1 MSREAGATSAAAATP
16 DAYRWQRYT
25 PLQRFWRYGAY
36 LISAVVVF
44 WALRTLDIYWPWVW
58 SAPNEIADMFN
69 RMSPPDL
76 RRGDAILRA
85 MLETIHIATLATALS
100 LLFSLPTAYISA
112 QNTTPNAATL
122 WLGRFILV
130 ATRSVN
136 TIIWALLFV
145 AIFGPGVMAGILA
158 IAFRSIGFT
167 GKLMAE
173 AIEEIDRKP
182 VEAITAAG
190 GDKTKIVIFGIIP
203 QVLPT
208 FLAVTILR
216 WDINIRES
224 TVLGLVGAGGIGL
237 ILQGAIDTF
246 QWRTASTILI
256 AILIVVILGEVV
268 SSALRKRVL

>member
-1 MSREAGATSAAAATP
+1 MTRDVTP
-16 DAYRWQRYT
+16 ERYDWQRYT
-25 PLQRFWRYGAY
+25 LAQRLGRFVVY
-36 LISAVVVF
+36 LLAVTVVV
-44 WALRTLDIYWPWVW
+44 WAVRTLDIFWPWVW
-58 SAPNEIADMFN
+58 TAPNEIADMFS

-76 RRGDAILRA
+76 RRGDEILRA
-85 MLETIHIATLATALS
+85 MIETIHIATIATFLS
-100 LLFSLPTAYISA
+100 LFLALPTAYIAA
-112 QNTTPNAATL
+112 QNTTPNSVTL

-167 GKLMAE
+167 GKLIAE

-182 VEAITAAG
+182 IEAITAAG
-190 GDKTKIVIFGIIP
+190 GDKGKIVIFGIIP

-256 AILIVVILGEVV
+256 AILVVVVLGEVI
-268 SSALRKRVL
+268 SGALRKRVL

>member
-1 MSREAGATSAAAATP
+1 VIDDAVRTP
-16 DAYRWQRYT
+16 YRWQRHT
-25 PLQRFWRYGAY
+25 PVQRLGRFALY
-36 LISAVVVF
+36 LVSVTIVVWAV
-44 WALRTLDIYWPWVW
+44 RTLDIFWPWVW
-58 SAPNEIADMFN
+58 SAPAEIADLLQ

-76 RRGDAILRA
+76 SRGDAILRA
-85 MLETIHIATLATALS
+85 MIETVHIATLATFLS
-100 LLFSLPTAYISA
+100 LFLALPTAYVAA
-112 QNTTPNAATL
+112 QNTTPNTVTL
-122 WLGRFILV
+122 WIGRFILV

-167 GKLMAE
+167 AKLMAE
-173 AIEEIDRKP
+173 AIEEIDRAP
-182 VEAITAAG
+182 IEAITAAG
-190 GDKTKIVIFGIIP
+190 GDKTKILLFGIVP

-246 QWRTASTILI
+246 QWQTASTILI
-256 AILIVVILGEVV
+256 AILIVVIFGEIV
-268 SSALRKRVL
+268 SSELRKRVL

>member
-1 MSREAGATSAAAATP
+1 VTRDAPAPRGTTS
-16 DAYRWQRYT
+16 YRWQRYT
-25 PLQRFWRYGAY
+25 TAERLARFLAY
-36 LISAVVVF
+36 LASAAIVF
-44 WALRTLDIYWPWVW
+44 WALRTLDIFWPWVW
-58 SAPNEIADMFN
+58 TAPEEIADLFR

-85 MLETIHIATLATALS
+85 MLETIHIATLATFLS
-100 LLFSLPTAYISA
+100 LFIALPTAYIAA
-112 QNTTPNAATL
+112 QNTTPNVVTL
-122 WLGRFILV
+122 WIGRFILV

-167 GKLMAE
+167 AKLMAE

-182 VEAITAAG
+182 VEAVTAVG
-190 GDKTKIVIFGIIP
+190 GDKGKIVLYAVIP

-224 TVLGLVGAGGIGL
+224 TVLGLVGAGGIGM

-246 QWRTASTILI
+246 QWQTAATILI
-256 AILIVVILGEVV
+256 AILIVVLLGEVV
-268 SSALRKRVL
+268 SGALRKRVL

>member
-1 MSREAGATSAAAATP
+1 MNARDHGTGR
-16 DAYRWQRYT
+16 YRWVRYT
-25 PLQRFWRYGAY
+25 PGQRIVRYTAY
-36 LISAVVVF
+36 LISAVAVY
-44 WALRTLDIYWPWVW
+44 WSLRTLDIFWPWVW
-58 SAPNEIADMFN
+58 SAPAEIADMFQ

-76 RRGDAILRA
+76 RRGRAILNA
-85 MLETIHIATLATALS
+85 MLETIHIATLATFLS
-100 LLFSLPTAYISA
+100 LFLALPTAYLAA
-112 QNTTPNAATL
+112 QNTTPNTLTL

-182 VEAITAAG
+182 IEAITAAG
-190 GDKTKIVIFGIIP
+190 GDKGKIVIFGIIP
-203 QVLPT
+203 QVLPS

-256 AILIVVILGEVV
+256 AILIVVILGEFV
-268 SSALRKRVL
+268 SGALRRRVL

>member
-1 MSREAGATSAAAATP
+1 VTRDVTP
-16 DAYRWQRYT
+16 ERYDWQRYT
-25 PLQRFWRYGAY
+25 LAQRLGRFVVY
-36 LISAVVVF
+36 LLAVTVVV
-44 WALRTLDIYWPWVW
+44 WAVRTLDIFWPWVW
-58 SAPNEIADMFN
+58 TAPNEIADMFS

-76 RRGDAILRA
+76 RRGDEILRA
-85 MLETIHIATLATALS
+85 MIETIHIATIATFLS
-100 LLFSLPTAYISA
+100 LFLALPTAYIAA
-112 QNTTPNAATL
+112 QNTTPNSVTL

-167 GKLMAE
+167 GKLIAE

-182 VEAITAAG
+182 IEAITAAG
-190 GDKTKIVIFGIIP
+190 GDKGKIVIFGIIP

-256 AILIVVILGEVV
+256 AILVVVVLGEVV
-268 SSALRKRVL
+268 SGALRKRVL

>member
-1 MSREAGATSAAAATP
+1 VTRDVTP
-16 DAYRWQRYT
+16 ERYDWQRYT
-25 PLQRFWRYGAY
+25 LAQRLGRFVVY
-36 LISAVVVF
+36 LLAVTVVV
-44 WALRTLDIYWPWVW
+44 WAVRTLDIFWPWVW
-58 SAPNEIADMFN
+58 TAPNEIADMFS

-76 RRGDAILRA
+76 RRGDEILRA
-85 MLETIHIATLATALS
+85 MIETIHIATIATFLS
-100 LLFSLPTAYISA
+100 LFLALPTAYIAA
-112 QNTTPNAATL
+112 QNTTPNSVTL

-167 GKLMAE
+167 GKLIAE

-182 VEAITAAG
+182 IEAITAAG
-190 GDKTKIVIFGIIP
+190 GDKGKIVIFGIIP

-256 AILIVVILGEVV
+256 AILVVVVLGEVI
-268 SSALRKRVL
+268 SGALRKRVL

>member
-1 MSREAGATSAAAATP
+1 MTRDATP
-16 DAYRWQRYT
+16 ARYDWQRFT
-25 PLQRFWRYGAY
+25 LAQRLARFVAY
-36 LISAVVVF
+36 LIAVTVVV
-44 WALRTLDIYWPWVW
+44 WAVRTLDIFWPWVW

-76 RRGDAILRA
+76 SRGDEILGA
-85 MLETIHIATLATALS
+85 MIETIHIATIATFLS
-100 LLFSLPTAYISA
+100 LFLALPTAYIAA
-112 QNTTPNAATL
+112 QNTTPNAFTL

-167 GKLMAE
+167 GKLIAE

-182 VEAITAAG
+182 IEAITAAG
-190 GDKTKIVIFGIIP
+190 GDKGKIVIFGIIP

-256 AILIVVILGEVV
+256 AILVVVVLGEFV
-268 SSALRKRVL
+268 SGALRKRVL

>member
-1 MSREAGATSAAAATP
+1 MTP
-16 DAYRWQRYT
+16 DPSPTRNRWVRYT
-25 PLQRFWRYGAY
+25 PLQRSLRFAAY
-36 LISAVVVF
+36 LATAVVVF
-44 WALRTLDIYWPWVW
+44 WSLRTLDIFWPWVW
-58 SAPNEIADMFN
+58 SAPAEIADMFQ

-76 RRGDAILRA
+76 RRGEAIMNA
-85 MLETIHIATLATALS
+85 MLETIHIATIATFLS
-100 LLFSLPTAYISA
+100 LFLALPTAYLAA
-112 QNTTPNAATL
+112 QNTTPNTLTL
-122 WLGRFILV
+122 WIGRFILV

-182 VEAITAAG
+182 IEAITAAG
-190 GDKTKIVIFGIIP
+190 GDQGKVVIFGIIP
-203 QVLPT
+203 QVLPA

-224 TVLGLVGAGGIGL
+224 TVLGLVGAGGIGM

-256 AILIVVILGEVV
+256 AILVVVILGEVV
-268 SSALRKRVL
+268 SGALRRRVL

>member
-1 MSREAGATSAAAATP
+1 
-16 DAYRWQRYT
+16 
-25 PLQRFWRYGAY
+25 
-36 LISAVVVF
+36 
-44 WALRTLDIYWPWVW
+44 
-58 SAPNEIADMFN
+58 
-69 RMSPPDL
+69 
-76 RRGDAILRA
+76 
-85 MLETIHIATLATALS
+85 
-100 LLFSLPTAYISA
+100 
-112 QNTTPNAATL
+112 
-122 WLGRFILV
+122 V

-167 GKLMAE
+167 GKLIAE

-182 VEAITAAG
+182 IEAITAAG
-190 GDKTKIVIFGIIP
+190 GDKGKIVIFGIIP

-256 AILIVVILGEVV
+256 AILVVVVLGEFV
-268 SSALRKRVL
+268 SGALRKRVL

>member
-1 MSREAGATSAAAATP
+1 VTRDVTP
-16 DAYRWQRYT
+16 ERYDWQRYT
-25 PLQRFWRYGAY
+25 LAQRLGRFVVY
-36 LISAVVVF
+36 LLAVTVVV
-44 WALRTLDIYWPWVW
+44 WAVRTLDIFWPWVW
-58 SAPNEIADMFN
+58 TAPNEIADMFS

-76 RRGDAILRA
+76 RRGDEILRA
-85 MLETIHIATLATALS
+85 MIETIHIATIATFLS
-100 LLFSLPTAYISA
+100 LFLALPTAYIAA
-112 QNTTPNAATL
+112 QNTTPNSITL

-167 GKLMAE
+167 GKLIAE

-182 VEAITAAG
+182 IEAITAAG
-190 GDKTKIVIFGIIP
+190 GDKGKIVIFGIIP

-256 AILIVVILGEVV
+256 AILVVVVLGEVV
-268 SSALRKRVL
+268 SGALRKRVL